1 MKSRKINAAGRGG
14 KKEGKMRF
22 GLAVTLGTLL
32 LATGCQTTSEKTV
45 KKTSEPTSQSE
56 RLAKLAKDIE
66 GRGEADTALPL
77 YARAAAMPEASA
89 AIMVQSGDAY
99 SRAGQPEEAISAY
112 KAALAKSPDNG
123 PALLGMGTAL
133 VQIGDL
139 SAGVSALTSAAP
151 VVGTSSAYN
160 RLGVALTMTGQT
172 QSAIAAY
179 QKALS
184 MAPADVDIQSNLAL
198 AAALQGDASV
208 VEQAAHT
215 VEASGAAELHH
226 KRNIV
231 LAYGLIG
238 HDQEVRSSTPAGL
251 TSGEVDKI
259 LKLAKK
265 ARTKGSV
272 TAKAAALHDIMSG

>member
-1 MKSRKINAAGRGG
+1 MDAAGGG
-14 KKEGKMRF
+14 EKKRGKMRF
-22 GLAVTLGTLL
+22 GISVAVGAFLL
-32 LATGCQTTSEKTV
+32 LTGCQTTSDSA
-45 KKTSEPTSQSE
+45 KKTPEPTSQAD

-77 YARAAAMPEASA
+77 YARAAAMPEANA

-112 KAALAKSPDNG
+112 KAALAKSPNNG

-133 VQIGDL
+133 VQVGDL
-139 SAGVSALTSAAP
+139 PAGVSALTSAAP

-179 QKALS
+179 QKALT
-184 MAPADVDIQSNLAL
+184 MTPGDVDIQSNLAL
-198 AAALQGDASV
+198 AAALQGDATV
-208 VEQAAHT
+208 VEEAAQK
-215 VEASGAAELHH
+215 VDSAARAELHH

-238 HDQEVRSSTPAGL
+238 HDQQARSSTPAGL
-251 TSGEVDKI
+251 TSGEVEKI

-265 ARTKGSV
+265 AR
-272 TAKAAALHDIMSG
+272 AKASMTDRVAALQNVMGG

>member
-1 MKSRKINAAGRGG
+1 MDAAGGG
-14 KKEGKMRF
+14 EKKRGKMRF
-22 GLAVTLGTLL
+22 GISVAVGAFLL
-32 LATGCQTTSEKTV
+32 LTGCQTTSDSA
-45 KKTSEPTSQSE
+45 KKTPEPTSQAD

-77 YARAAAMPEASA
+77 YARAAAMPEANA

-112 KAALAKSPDNG
+112 KAALAKSPNNG

-133 VQIGDL
+133 VQVGDL
-139 SAGVSALTSAAP
+139 PAGVSALTSAAP

-179 QKALS
+179 QKALT
-184 MAPADVDIQSNLAL
+184 MTPGDVDIQSNLAL
-198 AAALQGDASV
+198 AAALQGDATV
-208 VEQAAHT
+208 VEEAAQK
-215 VEASGAAELHH
+215 VDSAAGAELHH

-238 HDQEVRSSTPAGL
+238 HDQQARSSTPAGL

-265 ARTKGSV
+265 AR
-272 TAKAAALHDIMSG
+272 AKASMTDRVAALQNVMGG